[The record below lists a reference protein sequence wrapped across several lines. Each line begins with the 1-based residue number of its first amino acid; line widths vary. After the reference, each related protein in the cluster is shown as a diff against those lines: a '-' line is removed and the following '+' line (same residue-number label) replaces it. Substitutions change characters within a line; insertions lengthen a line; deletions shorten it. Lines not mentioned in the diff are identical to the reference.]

1 MNRCRGFDAF
11 PFPISRLI
19 FYINYYR
26 QVTWQDSISR
36 RDALYCVQ
44 YDAYYLFGEM
54 KLLHIICFW
63 LSVSL
68 GLLIFIQIPIIK
80 LSTPSA
86 VKLIEDHCL
95 RKDLTDQ
102 DTAKYQW
109 AKRCLIA
116 FHAAGHPPLPG
127 LGQRLLQLLIHRLS
141 SALRLPLNALQF
153 LLVMDFRPFLRR
165 VVEPPRLP
173 ECAGDGGGDR
183 RGQAAGEG
191 TEHQNDDQAPKHAQ
205 ARLPV
210 TVRIKTRLPEH
221 EWNLAKR
228 KHHPD
233 GQVLE
238 HPQQQEPPEPVHVA
252 PGLAEQFAEL
262 RQH

>member
-80 LSTPSA
+80 LSTPNA

-109 AKRCLIA
+109 AKRWILFNENQCRRRLGSARHLGLGVCLVLLIQSVVGLRHERNLTIA
-116 FHAAGHPPLPG
+116 EPGAAPNGGHPTPPG
-127 LGQRLLQLLIHRLS
+127 NSG
-141 SALRLPLNALQF
+141 AA
-153 LLVMDFRPFLRR
+153 
-165 VVEPPRLP
+165 EGPPS
-173 ECAGDGGGDR
+173 
-183 RGQAAGEG
+183 
-191 TEHQNDDQAPKHAQ
+191 
-205 ARLPV
+205 V
-210 TVRIKTRLPEH
+210 S
-221 EWNLAKR
+221 
-228 KHHPD
+228 
-233 GQVLE
+233 
-238 HPQQQEPPEPVHVA
+238 
-252 PGLAEQFAEL
+252 
-262 RQH
+262 